1 MLKSKLIRFFSCAFI
16 AAAFATVAHGQ
27 ATRTWVSGVGDD
39 VNPCS
44 RTAPCKTFAGAISKT
59 AEGGE
64 IDPLDPAGYGAVTIT
79 KAMTLDGG
87 TGSGWASILATGTAN
102 AINVNITTGTHVNDA
117 VVILRNLTINGT
129 NQAPTAGGVLTN
141 GVNVTKVFKLI
152 IESCVFENL
161 LGNGITQNNLASNSN
176 TQVTACYFDNVTTS
190 ILGKTTSGFAV
201 TQVDR
206 CHFNGGTDGILASQ
220 NAFIN
225 ISNSTFSSL
234 SGSVNGGARSNASCQ
249 VNVSNST
256 FHGVALCVNSAGG
269 NIRISNNDFF
279 NNTTAIAGTA
289 ETANNNRFKGNGTD
303 GNVSAGSIVVK

>member
-1 MLKSKLIRFFSCAFI
+1 MLSSNPTRFLACAFL
-16 AAAFATVAHGQ
+16 AAAFATVAQGQ

-64 IDPLDPAGYGAVTIT
+64 IDPLDPAGYGTVTIT

-102 AINVNITTGTHVNDA
+102 AINVNITTGTHINDA

-129 NQAPTAGGVLTN
+129 NQAPSAGGVLTN

-161 LGNGITQNNLASNSN
+161 LGNGITQNNLASGSS

-190 ILGKTTSGFAV
+190 ILGKTTSGFA
-201 TQVDR
+201 TTEVDS

-225 ISNSTFSSL
+225 ISNSTFSGL
-234 SGSVNGGARSNASCQ
+234 SGSVNGGARSNAGCQ

-289 ETANNNRFKGNGTD
+289 ETANNNRFKGNGAD

>member
-1 MLKSKLIRFFSCAFI
+1 MLSSNSTRFLTCAFL
-16 AAAFATVAHGQ
+16 AAAFATVAQGQ

-87 TGSGWASILATGTAN
+87 TGSGWASILATGTPN

-129 NQAPTAGGVLTN
+129 TQAPSAGGVLTN

-161 LGNGITQNNLASNSN
+161 LGNGITQNNLTSNSN

-201 TQVDR
+201 TQVDS

-225 ISNSTFSSL
+225 ISNSTFSGL

-303 GNVSAGSIVVK
+303 GNVLAGSIVVK